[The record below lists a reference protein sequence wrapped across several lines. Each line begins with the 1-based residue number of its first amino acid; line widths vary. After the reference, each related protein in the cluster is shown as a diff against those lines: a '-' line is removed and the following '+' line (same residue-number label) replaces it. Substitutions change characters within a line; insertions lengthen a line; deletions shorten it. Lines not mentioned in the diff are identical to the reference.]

1 MITRTVTTTRGDVT
15 LSDVFVIKHIRLA
28 RDKETTARKLSTAI
42 GVSPVICRE
51 FLDHL
56 TDAGILTR
64 SKPAQ
69 VYIYEI
75 ADRITAP
82 ISEPAEA

>member
-1 MITRTVTTTRGDVT
+1 MITRTVTTARGDVT

-51 FLDHL
+51 FLDYL
-56 TDAGILTR
+56 TSAGILTR

-82 ISEPAEA
+82 IGEPAEA

>member
-1 MITRTVTTTRGDVT
+1 MIHRVVTTSRGYVT
-15 LSDVFVIKHIRLA
+15 LTDALVLAHIRSA

-51 FLDHL
+51 FLDYL
-56 TDAGILTR
+56 TSDGILTR

-69 VYIYEI
+69 VYIYK
-75 ADRITAP
+75 AVA
-82 ISEPAEA
+82 